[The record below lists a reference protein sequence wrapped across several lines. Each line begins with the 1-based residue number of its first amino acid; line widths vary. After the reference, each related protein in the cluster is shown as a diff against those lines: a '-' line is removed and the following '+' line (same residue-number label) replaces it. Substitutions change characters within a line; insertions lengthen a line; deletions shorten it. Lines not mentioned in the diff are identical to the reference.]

1 MRIDETH
8 PETKKRL
15 LTAALIAASLISA
28 AAVAAPAPEPA
39 QIMKFLGQSID
50 WYRQTDVETHIAD
63 QPTDVLFVYQDRQA
77 ANQILGLAFQYALAQ
92 SQLIAAQNPNPA
104 PADDATGESQVQ
116 RLTRLTAQA
125 DDTVKREQSDI
136 DATRA
141 KLANAGGSNRVVLQ
155 SQLDEDQSELS
166 LAQTRSE
173 LLKNILQFSSGTS
186 TGKTKTN
193 DLASQIAELEQTVP
207 EARAAVSTMM
217 STMAMNAQRAP
228 AEQAKPE
235 NNMPSVAVPTS
246 KQVPTGI
253 LGLSES
259 VWDLRDKSHTLE
271 VAIQSTAALIQSA
284 HGLMAPLTSSLQDA
298 AKQGDELS
306 NQPNSKDPKATEQR
320 KQQIDALEME
330 IKRTSTAFLPL
341 AKSRILLERY
351 QANLMSWRGAVT
363 SEERSELKR
372 LAARLITL
380 GIALFIATIISSL
393 WKRATYHYIPDVRR
407 RHQFMLLRRIVMF
420 CIFAI
425 IIALSFATDL
435 GSLTTFAGLLA
446 AGIAVC
452 LQNVILSAVG
462 YFVLLGKYH
471 VHVGDR
477 VEISGVVGNV
487 VDIDLMRL
495 SLMEVGQPGSGA
507 EGMPTGRTVEF
518 SNSTVF
524 QPAAGFFKQ
533 VPGINFV
540 WHQVVITLEAK
551 SDHHAAEDR
560 IMKAV
565 NEVYGAYSGKV
576 EEQHVQMEEA
586 LNLPVAAPKPQSL
599 LRFTP
604 SGLEII
610 VRYPVTR
617 ENASEIDDK
626 ITRALLTVMEN
637 EPNLKS
643 VGSPAPET
651 PAKPSATTQGVQVK
665 PIPEPNPAK

>member
-1 MRIDETH
+1 VRIDETYS
-8 PETKKRL
+8 ETKKRL

-104 PADDATGESQVQ
+104 PTDDGAGESQVQ
-116 RLTRLTAQA
+116 RLTRLAAQA
-125 DDTVKREQSDI
+125 DDTVKREQTDI

-141 KLANAGGSNRVVLQ
+141 KLANAGGNRAVLQ

-173 LLKNILQFSSGTS
+173 LLKNILQFSSGTNN
-186 TGKTKTN
+186 GKTKTN

-228 AEQAKPE
+228 AEQATPE

-246 KQVPTGI
+246 KPVPTGI

-259 VWDLRDKSHTLE
+259 VWDLRSKSHTLE
-271 VAIQSTAALIQSA
+271 VAIQSTAELIQSA
-284 HGLMAPLTSSLQDA
+284 HELMAPLSASLQDS
-298 AKQGDELS
+298 AKQGADLS
-306 NQPNSKDPKATEQR
+306 NQPNTNDVKATAAR
-320 KQQIDALEME
+320 KQQIDMLDAE
-330 IKRTSTAFLPL
+330 IKHISTAFLPL

-351 QANLMSWRGAVT
+351 QANLTSWRGAVS
-363 SEERSELKR
+363 SEEKSEIKS
-372 LAARLITL
+372 LAARLVTL
-380 GIALFIATIISSL
+380 GIALFIAAIISSL
-393 WKRATYHYIPDVRR
+393 WKRATYHYVPDVRR

-420 CIFAI
+420 CVFAI
-425 IIALSFATDL
+425 IIALSFSTDL

-651 PAKPSATTQGVQVK
+651 PVKPSATAQGVQVK
-665 PIPEPNPAK
+665 PIPEPHPAK